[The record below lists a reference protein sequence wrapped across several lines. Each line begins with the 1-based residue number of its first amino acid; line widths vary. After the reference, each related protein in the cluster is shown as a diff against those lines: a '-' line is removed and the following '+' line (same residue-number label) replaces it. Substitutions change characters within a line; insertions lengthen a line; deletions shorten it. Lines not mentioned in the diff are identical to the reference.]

1 MNSLERTV
9 TDMPRAVKDYKV
21 LNCKIDREVAEL
33 LDTFSERT
41 GVSKTAAVERALKK
55 YIDDFN
61 KTGKLP

>member
-1 MNSLERTV
+1 
-9 TDMPRAVKDYKV
+9 MPRAVKDYKV

-33 LDTFSERT
+33 LDKFSERT